1 MFEFEIGLYQMTTV
15 IFTKNSE
22 GIYQGYTCMGHAG
35 YARKG
40 LLHKEPDILCAAIS
54 TLAYS
59 TANVL
64 TELVGEEV
72 DVRINEETGFFRCFF
87 KNPPKEKS
95 IFMMEALLL
104 SMRSLAEDYGEQY
117 LQIKF
122 EEV

>member
-1 MFEFEIGLYQMTTV
+1 MTTV
-15 IFTKNSE
+15 VFTKNSS
-22 GIYQGYTCMGHAG
+22 GTYMGFTCMGHAG
-35 YARKG
+35 YAKKH
-40 LLHKEPDILCAAIS
+40 LLHTEPDILCAAIS
-54 TLAYS
+54 TLSYS

-72 DVRINEETGFFRCFF
+72 DIKINEETGFFRCFF
-87 KNPPKEKS
+87 KNPPQDKS

-104 SMRSLAEDYGEQY
+104 SFRSLAQDYGEKY